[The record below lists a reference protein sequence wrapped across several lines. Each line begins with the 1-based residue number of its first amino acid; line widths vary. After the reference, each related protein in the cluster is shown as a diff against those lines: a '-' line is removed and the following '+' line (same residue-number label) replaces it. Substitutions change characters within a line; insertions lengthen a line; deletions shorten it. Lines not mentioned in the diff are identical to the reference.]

1 MEVKI
6 EKLDNFGR
14 GITYL
19 NNKICFVENAYPE
32 EIVEI
37 EILKENKKI
46 IEAKTINIIKKSNSR
61 VESLCPYSKTCGGCN
76 FSNLKYED
84 ELKYKTSEV
93 KDLILKFTG
102 LENIVEETS
111 YINEYNYRNKIILH
125 GKDNKLGLYE
135 ESTNTIVEIDN
146 CLLVNNKINEIIKVL
161 KEENISIE
169 EALIKTSNDE
179 KQVLVSIK
187 GKINNISRIK
197 ELSNVLIINNKLE
210 TESSSIIT
218 NIGKYKFYESV
229 NSFFQIN
236 KDLTEKLYDEALNVV
251 KVVKPNKLLDLY
263 CGTGTIGIYVS
274 EYAKEIIG
282 IDCNE
287 SNIKDANK
295 NKDLNNLNNIKFIC
309 DKVENQIDSFKDIDM
324 IIVDPPRKGLDQ
336 KTKEYLN
343 IIKAKHLV
351 YISCD
356 PVTFARDLNDL
367 KGNYDVEYIKP
378 FNMFPKTYHIECVSV
393 LHLKSLENKDS

>member
-32 EIVEI
+32 EVVEI
-37 EILKENKKI
+37 EIIKENKKI
-46 IEAKTINIIKKSNSR
+46 IEAKAINIIKQSNSR
-61 VESLCPYSKTCGGCN
+61 VESQCPYSKTCGGCN
-76 FSNLKYED
+76 FSNLEYED
-84 ELKYKTSEV
+84 ELKYKTSKV
-93 KDLILKFTG
+93 KDLILKFTS
-102 LENIVEETS
+102 LENIVEDTS
-111 YINEYNYRNKIILH
+111 YINEYNYRNKITLH

-135 ESTNTIVEIDN
+135 ESTNTIVEIDK

-169 EALIKTSNDE
+169 EALVKTSNDE

-187 GKINNISRIK
+187 GQIKNTSRLK
-197 ELSNVLIINNKLE
+197 ELSNVLIINDKLE

-274 EYAKEIIG
+274 EYANEIIG
-282 IDCNE
+282 IDYNE

-295 NKDLNNLNNIKFIC
+295 NKELNNLNNIKFIC
-309 DKVENQIDSFKDIDM
+309 DKVENQIDNFKDIDM
-324 IIVDPPRKGLDQ
+324 IIVDPPRKGLDP

-343 IIKAKHLV
+343 LIKAKHLV

-367 KGNYDVEYIKP
+367 KGNYDIEYIKP
-378 FNMFPKTYHIECVSV
+378 FNMFPKTYHVENVAY
-393 LHLKSLENKDS
+393 LKIKNI

>member
-46 IEAKTINIIKKSNSR
+46 IEAKTINVIKKSNSR

-84 ELKYKTSEV
+84 ELKYKTSKV
-93 KDLILKFTG
+93 KDLILKFTS

-135 ESTNTIVEIDN
+135 ESTNTIVEIDS

-161 KEENISIE
+161 KKENISIE
-169 EALIKTSNDE
+169 EALIKTYNDE
-179 KQVLVSIK
+179 KKVIVSIK
-187 GKINNISRIK
+187 DKINNISRIK

-210 TESSSIIT
+210 TESSSSIT

-351 YISCD
+351 YVSCD

-367 KGNYDVEYIKP
+367 KGNYDIEYIKP
-378 FNMFPKTYHIECVSV
+378 FNMFPKTYHVETVSV
-393 LHLKSLENKDS
+393 LCRRN

>member
-37 EILKENKKI
+37 EIVKENKKI
-46 IEAKTINIIKKSNSR
+46 IEAKTIKVITKSNNR
-61 VESLCPYSKTCGGCN
+61 VESKCPYSNICGGCN
-76 FSNLKYED
+76 FSNLKYEE
-84 ELKYKTSEV
+84 ELIYKTEKV
-93 KDLILKFTG
+93 KDLISKYTG
-102 LENIVEETS
+102 LTNIVEDTN

-125 GKDNKLGLYE
+125 GKNNKLGLYE
-135 ESTNTIVEIDN
+135 ENTNNIVEIN
-146 CLLVNNKINEIIKVL
+146 ECLLVNNKINEIIKIL

-179 KQVLVSIK
+179 KEVLVSIK
-187 GKINNISRIK
+187 GKINNIDK
-197 ELSNVLIINNKLE
+197 LKDKCTVLIINDELKTTN
-210 TESSSIIT
+210 SSIIT
-218 NIGKYKFYESV
+218 NIGKYKFYESEK
-229 NSFFQIN
+229 SFFQIN
-236 KDLTEKLYDEALNVV
+236 KDLTEKLYDEALKIVE
-251 KVVKPNKLLDLY
+251 KVKPNKLLDLY

-274 EYAKEIIG
+274 EFSNEIIG
-282 IDCNE
+282 IDYNK
-287 SNIKDANK
+287 SNINDANK
-295 NKDLNNLNNIKFIC
+295 NKELNNLNNISFIC
-309 DKVENQIDSFKDIDM
+309 DKVENQIDNFKDIDM

-343 IIKAKHLV
+343 TIKAKHLV

-356 PVTFARDLNDL
+356 LITFSRDINDL
-367 KGNYDVEYIKP
+367 LENYEVEYIKP
-378 FNMFPKTYHIECVSV
+378 FNMFPKTYHVENVAY
-393 LHLKSLENKDS
+393 LKLKNI

>member
-37 EILKENKKI
+37 EIVKENKKI
-46 IEAKTINIIKKSNSR
+46 IEAKTIKVITKSNNR
-61 VESLCPYSKTCGGCN
+61 VESKCPYSNICGGCN
-76 FSNLKYED
+76 FSNLKYEE
-84 ELKYKTSEV
+84 ELIYKTEKV
-93 KDLILKFTG
+93 KDLISKYTG
-102 LENIVEETS
+102 LNNIVEDTN

-125 GKDNKLGLYE
+125 GKNNKLGLYE
-135 ESTNTIVEIDN
+135 ENTNNIVEIN
-146 CLLVNNKINEIIKVL
+146 ECLLVNNKINEIIKIL

-179 KQVLVSIK
+179 KEVLVSIK
-187 GKINNISRIK
+187 GKINNIDK
-197 ELSNVLIINNKLE
+197 LKDKCTVLIINDELKTTN
-210 TESSSIIT
+210 SSIIT
-218 NIGKYKFYESV
+218 NIGKYKFYESEK
-229 NSFFQIN
+229 SFFQIN
-236 KDLTEKLYDEALNVV
+236 KDLTEKLYDEALKIVE
-251 KVVKPNKLLDLY
+251 KVKPNKLLDLY

-274 EYAKEIIG
+274 GFSNEIIG
-282 IDCNE
+282 IDYNK
-287 SNIKDANK
+287 SNINDANK
-295 NKDLNNLNNIKFIC
+295 NKELNNLNNISFIC
-309 DKVENQIDSFKDIDM
+309 DKVENQIDNFKDIDM

-343 IIKAKHLV
+343 TIKAKHLV

-356 PVTFARDLNDL
+356 LITFSRDINDL
-367 KGNYDVEYIKP
+367 LENYEVEYIKP
-378 FNMFPKTYHIECVSV
+378 FNMFPKTYHVENVAY
-393 LHLKSLENKDS
+393 LKLKNTKIL

>member
-32 EIVEI
+32 EILEI

-46 IEAKTINIIKKSNSR
+46 IEAKTINVIKKSNSR

-84 ELKYKTSEV
+84 ELKYKTSKV
-93 KDLILKFTG
+93 KDLILKFTS

-135 ESTNTIVEIDN
+135 ESTNTIVEIDS

-197 ELSNVLIINNKLE
+197 ELSNVLIINDKLE

-282 IDCNE
+282 IDYNE
-287 SNIKDANK
+287 SNIDDANK

-367 KGNYDVEYIKP
+367 KGNYDIEYIKP
-378 FNMFPKTYHIECVSV
+378 FNMFPKTYHVENVAY
-393 LHLKSLENKDS
+393 LKLKNI

>member
-37 EILKENKKI
+37 EIVKENKKI
-46 IEAKTINIIKKSNSR
+46 IEAKTIKVITKSNNR
-61 VESLCPYSKTCGGCN
+61 VESKCPYSNICGGCN
-76 FSNLKYED
+76 FSNLKYEE
-84 ELKYKTSEV
+84 ELIYKTEKV
-93 KDLILKFTG
+93 KDLISKYTG
-102 LENIVEETS
+102 LTNIVEDTN

-125 GKDNKLGLYE
+125 GKNNKLGLYE
-135 ESTNTIVEIDN
+135 ENTNNIVEIN
-146 CLLVNNKINEIIKVL
+146 ECLLVNNKINEIIKIL

-179 KQVLVSIK
+179 KEVLVSIK
-187 GKINNISRIK
+187 GKINNIDK
-197 ELSNVLIINNKLE
+197 LKDKCTVLIINDELK
-210 TESSSIIT
+210 TTDSSIIT
-218 NIGKYKFYESV
+218 NIGKYKFYESEK
-229 NSFFQIN
+229 SFFQIN
-236 KDLTEKLYDEALNVV
+236 KDLTEKLYDEALKIVE
-251 KVVKPNKLLDLY
+251 KVKPNKLLDLY

-274 EYAKEIIG
+274 EFSNEIIG
-282 IDCNE
+282 IDYNK
-287 SNIKDANK
+287 SNINDANK
-295 NKDLNNLNNIKFIC
+295 NKELNNLNNISFIC
-309 DKVENQIDSFKDIDM
+309 DKVENQIDNFKDIDM

-343 IIKAKHLV
+343 TIKAKHLV

-356 PVTFARDLNDL
+356 LITFSRDINDL
-367 KGNYDVEYIKP
+367 LENYEVEYIKP
-378 FNMFPKTYHIECVSV
+378 FNMFPKTYHVENVAY
-393 LHLKSLENKDS
+393 LKLKNT

>member
-19 NNKICFVENAYPE
+19 NNKICFVENALPE
-32 EIVEI
+32 EVVEI
-37 EILKENKKI
+37 EIIKENKKI
-46 IEAKTINIIKKSNSR
+46 IEAKAVNVIKKSNSR

-84 ELKYKTSEV
+84 ELKYKTSKV
-93 KDLILKFTG
+93 KDLILKFTS
-102 LENIVEETS
+102 LENIVEDTS
-111 YINEYNYRNKIILH
+111 YINEYNYRNKITLH

-135 ESTNTIVEIDN
+135 ESTNTIVEIDK

-169 EALIKTSNDE
+169 EALVKTSNDE

-187 GKINNISRIK
+187 GQIKNTSRLK
-197 ELSNVLIINNKLE
+197 ELSNVLIINDKLE

-274 EYAKEIIG
+274 EYANEIIG
-282 IDCNE
+282 IDYNE

-295 NKDLNNLNNIKFIC
+295 NKELNNLNNIKLIC
-309 DKVENQIDSFKDIDM
+309 DKVENQIDNFKDIDM
-324 IIVDPPRKGLDQ
+324 IIVDPPRKGLDS

-343 IIKAKHLV
+343 LIKAKHLV

-367 KGNYDVEYIKP
+367 KGNYDIEYIKP
-378 FNMFPKTYHIECVSV
+378 FNMFPKTYHVENVAY
-393 LHLKSLENKDS
+393 LKLKNI

>member
-19 NNKICFVENAYPE
+19 NDKICFVENAYPE
-32 EIVEI
+32 EVVEI
-37 EILKENKKI
+37 EIVKENKKI
-46 IEAKTINIIKKSNSR
+46 IEAKTINVIKKSNSR

-84 ELKYKTSEV
+84 ELKYKTSKV

-102 LENIVEETS
+102 LENIVEDTS
-111 YINEYNYRNKIILH
+111 YINEYNYRNKILLH

-135 ESTNTIVEIDN
+135 ESTNTIVEIDK
-146 CLLVNNKINEIIKVL
+146 CLLVNDKINEIIKIL

-187 GKINNISRIK
+187 GQIKNISRLK
-197 ELSNVLIINNKLE
+197 ELSNVLIINDKLE

-274 EYAKEIIG
+274 EYANEIIG
-282 IDCNE
+282 IDYNE

-295 NKDLNNLNNIKFIC
+295 NKELNNLNNIKFIC
-309 DKVENQIDSFKDIDM
+309 DKVENQIDNFKDIDM
-324 IIVDPPRKGLDQ
+324 IIVDPPRKGLDP

-343 IIKAKHLV
+343 LIKAKHLV

-367 KGNYDVEYIKP
+367 KENYDIEYIKP
-378 FNMFPKTYHIECVSV
+378 FNMFPKTYHVENVAY
-393 LHLKSLENKDS
+393 LKIKNI

>member
-32 EIVEI
+32 EVVEI
-37 EILKENKKI
+37 EIIKENKKI
-46 IEAKTINIIKKSNSR
+46 IEAKAVNVIKKSNSR

-84 ELKYKTSEV
+84 ELKYKTSKV

-102 LENIVEETS
+102 LENIVEDTS

-135 ESTNTIVEIDN
+135 ESTNTIVEIDK

-169 EALIKTSNDE
+169 EALVKTSNDE

-187 GKINNISRIK
+187 GQIKNTSRLK
-197 ELSNVLIINNKLE
+197 ELSNVLIINDKLE

-274 EYAKEIIG
+274 EYANEIIG
-282 IDCNE
+282 IDYNE

-295 NKDLNNLNNIKFIC
+295 NKELNNLNNIKFIC
-309 DKVENQIDSFKDIDM
+309 DKVENQIDNFKDIDM
-324 IIVDPPRKGLDQ
+324 IIVDPPRKGLDP

-367 KGNYDVEYIKP
+367 KGNYDIEYIKP
-378 FNMFPKTYHIECVSV
+378 FNMFPKTYHVENVAY
-393 LHLKSLENKDS
+393 LKIKNI

>member
-32 EIVEI
+32 EVVEI
-37 EILKENKKI
+37 EIIKENKKI
-46 IEAKTINIIKKSNSR
+46 IEAKAVNVIKKSNSR

-84 ELKYKTSEV
+84 ELKYKTSKV
-93 KDLILKFTG
+93 KDLILKFTS
-102 LENIVEETS
+102 LENIVEDTS

-135 ESTNTIVEIDN
+135 ESTNTIVEIDK

-169 EALIKTSNDE
+169 EALVKTSNDE

-187 GKINNISRIK
+187 GQIKNTSRLK
-197 ELSNVLIINNKLE
+197 ELSNVLIINDKLE

-251 KVVKPNKLLDLY
+251 KVVNPNKLLDLY

-274 EYAKEIIG
+274 EYANEIIG
-282 IDCNE
+282 IDYNE

-295 NKDLNNLNNIKFIC
+295 NKELNNLNNIKFIC
-309 DKVENQIDSFKDIDM
+309 DKVENQIDNFKNIDM
-324 IIVDPPRKGLDQ
+324 IIVDPPRKGLDP

-343 IIKAKHLV
+343 LIKAKHLV

-367 KGNYDVEYIKP
+367 KGNYDIEYIKP
-378 FNMFPKTYHIECVSV
+378 FNMFPKTYHVENVAY
-393 LHLKSLENKDS
+393 LKIKNI

>member
-14 GITYL
+14 GITYIKD
-19 NNKICFVENAYPE
+19 KICFVENAYPE
-32 EIVEI
+32 EVVEI
-37 EILKENKKI
+37 EIIKENKKI
-46 IEAKTINIIKKSNSR
+46 IEAKAINIIKKSNSR
-61 VESLCPYSKTCGGCN
+61 VESLCPYSKICGGCN
-76 FSNLKYED
+76 FCNLKYKD
-84 ELKYKTSEV
+84 ELKYKTSKV

-102 LENIVEETS
+102 LENIVEDTS

-125 GKDNKLGLYE
+125 GKGNKLGLYE
-135 ESTNTIVEIDN
+135 EKTNTIVEIDK
-146 CLLVNNKINEIIKVL
+146 CLLVNDKINEIIKVL

-169 EALIKTSNDE
+169 EALVKTSNDE

-187 GKINNISRIK
+187 GQIKNISRLK
-197 ELSNVLIINNKLE
+197 ELSNVLIINDKLE

-236 KDLTEKLYDEALNVV
+236 KDLTEKLYDEALNIV

-274 EYAKEIIG
+274 EYANEIIG
-282 IDCNE
+282 IDYNE

-295 NKDLNNLNNIKFIC
+295 NKELNNLNNIKFIC
-309 DKVENQIDSFKDIDM
+309 DKVENQIDNFKDIDM
-324 IIVDPPRKGLDQ
+324 IIVDPPRKGLDP

-343 IIKAKHLV
+343 LIKAKHLV

-367 KGNYDVEYIKP
+367 KENYDIEYIKP
-378 FNMFPKTYHIECVSV
+378 FNMFPKTYHVENVAY
-393 LHLKSLENKDS
+393 LKLKNI

>member
-46 IEAKTINIIKKSNSR
+46 IEAKTISVIKESPSR

-76 FSNLKYED
+76 FSNLKYEE
-84 ELKYKTSEV
+84 ELIYKTSKV

-102 LENIVEETS
+102 LENIVEDTF

-135 ESTNTIVEIDN
+135 ESTNTIVEIDK
-146 CLLVNNKINEIIKVL
+146 CLLVNDKINEIIKVL

-187 GKINNISRIK
+187 GQIKNISKLK

-274 EYAKEIIG
+274 EFASEIIG
-282 IDCNE
+282 IDYNE
-287 SNIKDANK
+287 SNILDANK
-295 NKDLNNLNNIKFIC
+295 NKELNNLNNIKFIC
-309 DKVENQIDSFKDIDM
+309 DKVENQIDNFKDIDM
-324 IIVDPPRKGLDQ
+324 IIVDHPRKGLDQ

-343 IIKAKHLV
+343 IIKDKHLV

-356 PVTFARDLNDL
+356 PVTFARDLNDI
-367 KGNYDVEYIKP
+367 KDNYDIEYIKP
-378 FNMFPKTYHIECVSV
+378 FNMFPKTYHVENVAY
-393 LHLKSLENKDS
+393 LKLKNIK

>member
-37 EILKENKKI
+37 EIVKENKKI
-46 IEAKTINIIKKSNSR
+46 IEAKTIKVITKSKNR
-61 VESLCPYSKTCGGCN
+61 VESKCPYSNICGGCN
-76 FSNLKYED
+76 FSNLKYEE
-84 ELKYKTSEV
+84 ELIYKTEKV
-93 KDLILKFTG
+93 KDLISKYTG
-102 LENIVEETS
+102 LTNIVEDTN

-125 GKDNKLGLYE
+125 GKNNKLGLYE
-135 ESTNTIVEIDN
+135 ENTNNIVEIN
-146 CLLVNNKINEIIKVL
+146 ECLLVNNKINEIIKIL

-179 KQVLVSIK
+179 KEVLVSIK
-187 GKINNISRIK
+187 GKINNIDK
-197 ELSNVLIINNKLE
+197 LKDKCTVLIINDELKTTN
-210 TESSSIIT
+210 SSIIT
-218 NIGKYKFYESV
+218 NIGKYKFYESEK
-229 NSFFQIN
+229 SFFQIN
-236 KDLTEKLYDEALNVV
+236 KDLTEKLYDEALKIVE
-251 KVVKPNKLLDLY
+251 KVKPNKLLDLY

-274 EYAKEIIG
+274 EFSNEIIG
-282 IDCNE
+282 IDYNK
-287 SNIKDANK
+287 SNIEDANK
-295 NKDLNNLNNIKFIC
+295 NKELNNLNNISFIC
-309 DKVENQIDSFKDIDM
+309 DKVENQIDNFKDIDM

-343 IIKAKHLV
+343 TIKAKHLV

-356 PVTFARDLNDL
+356 LITFSRDINDL
-367 KGNYDVEYIKP
+367 LENYEVEYIKP
-378 FNMFPKTYHIECVSV
+378 FNMFPKTYHVENVAY
-393 LHLKSLENKDS
+393 LKLKNI

>member
-37 EILKENKKI
+37 EIVKENKKI
-46 IEAKTINIIKKSNSR
+46 IEAKTVKVITKSNNR
-61 VESLCPYSKTCGGCN
+61 VESKCPYSNICGGCN
-76 FSNLKYED
+76 FSNLKYEE
-84 ELKYKTSEV
+84 ELIYKTEKV
-93 KDLILKFTG
+93 KDLISKYTG
-102 LENIVEETS
+102 LTNIVEDTN

-125 GKDNKLGLYE
+125 GKNNKLGLYE
-135 ESTNTIVEIDN
+135 ENTNNIVEIN
-146 CLLVNNKINEIIKVL
+146 ECLLVNNKINEIIKIL

-179 KQVLVSIK
+179 KEVLVSIK
-187 GKINNISRIK
+187 GKINNIDKLKDKCTVLLIND
-197 ELSNVLIINNKLE
+197 ELKTTN
-210 TESSSIIT
+210 SSIIT
-218 NIGKYKFYESV
+218 NIGKYKFYESEK
-229 NSFFQIN
+229 SFFQIN
-236 KDLTEKLYDEALNVV
+236 KDLTEKLYDEALKIVE
-251 KVVKPNKLLDLY
+251 KVKPNKLLDLY

-274 EYAKEIIG
+274 EFSNEIIG
-282 IDCNE
+282 IDYNK
-287 SNIKDANK
+287 SNINDANK
-295 NKDLNNLNNIKFIC
+295 NKELNNLNNISFIC
-309 DKVENQIDSFKDIDM
+309 DKVENQIDNFKDIDM

-343 IIKAKHLV
+343 TIKAKHLV

-356 PVTFARDLNDL
+356 LITFSRDINDL
-367 KGNYDVEYIKP
+367 LENYEVEYIKP
-378 FNMFPKTYHIECVSV
+378 FNMFPKTYHVENVAY
-393 LHLKSLENKDS
+393 LKLKNT

>member
-32 EIVEI
+32 EVVEI

-46 IEAKTINIIKKSNSR
+46 IEAKTISVIKESPSR

-76 FSNLKYED
+76 FSNLKYEE
-84 ELKYKTSEV
+84 ELIYKTSKV

-102 LENIVEETS
+102 LENIVEDTS

-135 ESTNTIVEIDN
+135 ESTNTIVEIDK
-146 CLLVNNKINEIIKVL
+146 CLLVNDKINEIIKVL

-187 GKINNISRIK
+187 GQIKNISKLK

-236 KDLTEKLYDEALNVV
+236 KDLTEKLYDEALKVV
-251 KVVKPNKLLDLY
+251 EQVKPNKLLDLY

-274 EYAKEIIG
+274 EFASEIIG
-282 IDCNE
+282 IDYNE

-295 NKDLNNLNNIKFIC
+295 NKELNNLNNISFIC
-309 DKVENQIDSFKDIDM
+309 DKVENQIDNFKDIDM

-367 KGNYDVEYIKP
+367 KDNYDIEYIKP
-378 FNMFPKTYHIECVSV
+378 FNMFPKTYHCESIVV
-393 LHLKSLENKDS
+393 LERK

>member
-1 MEVKI
+1 MQVKI

-19 NNKICFVENAYPE
+19 NDKICFVENAYPE

-46 IEAKTINIIKKSNSR
+46 IEAKTTSLIKKSESR

-76 FSNLKYED
+76 FSNLKYEE
-84 ELKYKTSEV
+84 ELKYKTEKV
-93 KDLILKFTG
+93 KDLISKFTG
-102 LENIVEETS
+102 INNIVEPTT
-111 YINEYNYRNKIILH
+111 YINEYNYRNKIVLH

-135 ESTNTIVEIDN
+135 ESTNDVVEIDK
-146 CLLVNNKINEIIKVL
+146 CLLVNNKINEIINIL
-161 KEENISIE
+161 KEENIAVE

-187 GKINNISRIK
+187 GNIKDISRLK
-197 ELSNVLIINNKLE
+197 EVCNVLIINDKLE
-210 TESSSIIT
+210 TKDLSIIT

-236 KDLTEKLYDEALNVV
+236 KDLTEKLYDEALKVV
-251 KVVKPNKLLDLY
+251 EQVKPNKLLDLY

-274 EYAKEIIG
+274 EFSNEIIG
-282 IDCNE
+282 IDYNE

-295 NKDLNNLNNIKFIC
+295 NKELNNLNNISFIC
-309 DKVENQIDSFKDIDM
+309 DKVENQIDNFKDIDM

-367 KGNYDVEYIKP
+367 KDNYDIEYIKP
-378 FNMFPKTYHIECVSV
+378 FNMFPKTYHVENVAY
-393 LHLKSLENKDS
+393 LKLKNI

>member
-37 EILKENKKI
+37 EIVKENKKI
-46 IEAKTINIIKKSNSR
+46 IEAKTIKVITKSNNR
-61 VESLCPYSKTCGGCN
+61 VESKCPYSNICGGCN
-76 FSNLKYED
+76 FSNLKYEE
-84 ELKYKTSEV
+84 ELIYKTEKV
-93 KDLILKFTG
+93 KDLISKYTG
-102 LENIVEETS
+102 LTNIVEDTN

-125 GKDNKLGLYE
+125 GKNNKLGLYE
-135 ESTNTIVEIDN
+135 ENTNNIVEIN
-146 CLLVNNKINEIIKVL
+146 ECLLVNNKINEIIKIL

-179 KQVLVSIK
+179 KEVLVSIK
-187 GKINNISRIK
+187 GKINNIDK
-197 ELSNVLIINNKLE
+197 LKDKCTVLIINDELKTTN
-210 TESSSIIT
+210 SSIIT
-218 NIGKYKFYESV
+218 NIGKYKFYESEK
-229 NSFFQIN
+229 SFFQIN
-236 KDLTEKLYDEALNVV
+236 KDLTEKLYDEALKIVE
-251 KVVKPNKLLDLY
+251 KVKPNKLLDLY

-274 EYAKEIIG
+274 EFSNEIIG
-282 IDCNE
+282 IDYNK
-287 SNIKDANK
+287 SNINDANK
-295 NKDLNNLNNIKFIC
+295 NKELNNLNNISFIC
-309 DKVENQIDSFKDIDM
+309 DKVENQIDNFKDIDM

-343 IIKAKHLV
+343 TIKAKHLV

-356 PVTFARDLNDL
+356 LITFSRDINDL
-367 KGNYDVEYIKP
+367 LENYEVEYIKP
-378 FNMFPKTYHIECVSV
+378 FNMFPKTYHVENVAY
-393 LHLKSLENKDS
+393 LKLKNT

>member
-37 EILKENKKI
+37 EIVKENKKI
-46 IEAKTINIIKKSNSR
+46 IEAKTIKVITKSNNR
-61 VESLCPYSKTCGGCN
+61 VESKCPYSNICGGCN
-76 FSNLKYED
+76 FSNLKYEE
-84 ELKYKTSEV
+84 ELIYKTEKV
-93 KDLILKFTG
+93 KDLISKYTG
-102 LENIVEETS
+102 LTNIVEDTN

-125 GKDNKLGLYE
+125 GKNNKLGLYE
-135 ESTNTIVEIDN
+135 ENTNNIVEIN
-146 CLLVNNKINEIIKVL
+146 ECLLVNNKINEIIKIL

-179 KQVLVSIK
+179 KEVLVSIK
-187 GKINNISRIK
+187 GKINNIDK
-197 ELSNVLIINNKLE
+197 LKDKCTVLIINDELKTTN
-210 TESSSIIT
+210 SSIIT
-218 NIGKYKFYESV
+218 NIGKYKFYESEK
-229 NSFFQIN
+229 SFFQIN
-236 KDLTEKLYDEALNVV
+236 KDLTEKLYDEALKIVE
-251 KVVKPNKLLDLY
+251 KVKPNKLLDLY

-274 EYAKEIIG
+274 EFSNEIIG
-282 IDCNE
+282 IDYNK
-287 SNIKDANK
+287 SNINDANK
-295 NKDLNNLNNIKFIC
+295 NKELNNLNNISFIC
-309 DKVENQIDSFKDIDM
+309 DKVENQIDNFKDIDM

-356 PVTFARDLNDL
+356 LITFSRDINDL
-367 KGNYDVEYIKP
+367 LENYEVEYIKP
-378 FNMFPKTYHIECVSV
+378 FNMFPKTYHVENVAY
-393 LHLKSLENKDS
+393 LKLKNI

>member
-37 EILKENKKI
+37 EIVKENKKI
-46 IEAKTINIIKKSNSR
+46 IEAKTIKVITKSNNR
-61 VESLCPYSKTCGGCN
+61 VESKCPYSNICGGCN
-76 FSNLKYED
+76 FSNLKYEE
-84 ELKYKTSEV
+84 ELIYKTEKV
-93 KDLILKFTG
+93 KDLISKYTG
-102 LENIVEETS
+102 LTNIVEDTN

-125 GKDNKLGLYE
+125 GKNNKLGLYE
-135 ESTNTIVEIDN
+135 ENTNNIVEIN
-146 CLLVNNKINEIIKVL
+146 ECLLVNNKINEIIKIL

-179 KQVLVSIK
+179 KEVLVSIK
-187 GKINNISRIK
+187 GKINNIDK
-197 ELSNVLIINNKLE
+197 LKDKCTVLIINDELKTTN
-210 TESSSIIT
+210 SSIIT
-218 NIGKYKFYESV
+218 NIGKYKFYESEK
-229 NSFFQIN
+229 SFFQIN
-236 KDLTEKLYDEALNVV
+236 KDLTEKLYDEALKIVE
-251 KVVKPNKLLDLY
+251 KVKPNKLLDLY

-274 EYAKEIIG
+274 EFSNEIIG
-282 IDCNE
+282 IDYNK
-287 SNIKDANK
+287 SNINDANK
-295 NKDLNNLNNIKFIC
+295 NKELNNLNNICFIC
-309 DKVENQIDSFKDIDM
+309 DKVENQIDNFKDIDM

-343 IIKAKHLV
+343 TIKAKHLV

-356 PVTFARDLNDL
+356 LITFSRDINDL
-367 KGNYDVEYIKP
+367 LKNYEVEYIKP
-378 FNMFPKTYHIECVSV
+378 FNMFPKTYHVENVAY
-393 LHLKSLENKDS
+393 LKLKNTKIL

>member
-46 IEAKTINIIKKSNSR
+46 IEAKTISVIKESPSR

-76 FSNLKYED
+76 FSNLKYEE
-84 ELKYKTSEV
+84 ELIYKTSKV

-102 LENIVEETS
+102 LENIVEDTS

-135 ESTNTIVEIDN
+135 ESTNTIVEIDK
-146 CLLVNNKINEIIKVL
+146 CLLVNDKINEIIKVL

-187 GKINNISRIK
+187 GQIKNISKLK

-236 KDLTEKLYDEALNVV
+236 KDLTEKLYDEALKVV
-251 KVVKPNKLLDLY
+251 EQVKPNKLLDLY

-274 EYAKEIIG
+274 EFASEIIG
-282 IDCNE
+282 IDYNE
-287 SNIKDANK
+287 SNIFDANK
-295 NKDLNNLNNIKFIC
+295 NKELNNLNNIKFIC
-309 DKVENQIDSFKDIDM
+309 DKVENQIDNFKDIDM

-367 KGNYDVEYIKP
+367 KDNYDIEYIKP
-378 FNMFPKTYHIECVSV
+378 FNMFPKTYHIENVAY
-393 LHLKSLENKDS
+393 LKLKNIK

>member
-46 IEAKTINIIKKSNSR
+46 IEAKTISVIKESPSR

-76 FSNLKYED
+76 FSNLKYEE
-84 ELKYKTSEV
+84 ELIYKTSKV

-102 LENIVEETS
+102 LENIVEDTS

-135 ESTNTIVEIDN
+135 ESTNTIVEIDK
-146 CLLVNNKINEIIKVL
+146 CLLVNDKINEIIKVL

-169 EALIKTSNDE
+169 EVLIKTSNDE

-187 GKINNISRIK
+187 GQIKNISKLK

-210 TESSSIIT
+210 TESSSIVT
-218 NIGKYKFYESV
+218 NIGKYKFYESF

-236 KDLTEKLYDEALNVV
+236 KDLTEKLYDEALKVV
-251 KVVKPNKLLDLY
+251 EQVKPNKLLDLY

-274 EYAKEIIG
+274 EFASEIIG
-282 IDCNE
+282 IDYNE
-287 SNIKDANK
+287 SNIFDANK
-295 NKDLNNLNNIKFIC
+295 NKELNNLNNIKFIC
-309 DKVENQIDSFKDIDM
+309 DKVENQIDNFKDIDM

-367 KGNYDVEYIKP
+367 KDNYDIEYIKP
-378 FNMFPKTYHIECVSV
+378 FNMFPKTYHVENVA
-393 LHLKSLENKDS
+393 HLKLKNIK

>member
-14 GITYL
+14 GITYIKD
-19 NNKICFVENAYPE
+19 KICFVENAYPE
-32 EIVEI
+32 EVVEI
-37 EILKENKKI
+37 EIIKENKKI
-46 IEAKTINIIKKSNSR
+46 IEAKAINIIKKSNSR
-61 VESLCPYSKTCGGCN
+61 VESLCPYSKICGGCN
-76 FSNLKYED
+76 FCNLKYED
-84 ELKYKTSEV
+84 ELKYKTSKV

-102 LENIVEETS
+102 LESIVEDTS

-135 ESTNTIVEIDN
+135 EKTNTIVEIDK

-169 EALIKTSNDE
+169 EALVKTSNDE

-187 GKINNISRIK
+187 GQIKNVSRLK
-197 ELSNVLIINNKLE
+197 ELSNVLIINDKLE

-236 KDLTEKLYDEALNVV
+236 KDLTEKLYDEALNIV

-274 EYAKEIIG
+274 EYANEIIG
-282 IDCNE
+282 IDYNE

-295 NKDLNNLNNIKFIC
+295 NKELNNLNNIKFIC
-309 DKVENQIDSFKDIDM
+309 DKVENQIDNFKNVDM
-324 IIVDPPRKGLDQ
+324 IIVDPPRKGLDP

-343 IIKAKHLV
+343 LIKAKHLV

-367 KGNYDVEYIKP
+367 KENYDIEYIKP
-378 FNMFPKTYHIECVSV
+378 FNMFPKTYHVENVAY
-393 LHLKSLENKDS
+393 LKLKNI

>member
-37 EILKENKKI
+37 EIVKENKKI
-46 IEAKTINIIKKSNSR
+46 IEAKTIKVITKSNNR
-61 VESLCPYSKTCGGCN
+61 VESKCPYSNICGGCN
-76 FSNLKYED
+76 FSNLKYEE
-84 ELKYKTSEV
+84 ELIYKTEKV
-93 KDLILKFTG
+93 KDLISKYTG
-102 LENIVEETS
+102 LTNIVENTN

-125 GKDNKLGLYE
+125 GKNNKLGLYE
-135 ESTNTIVEIDN
+135 ENTNNIVEIN
-146 CLLVNNKINEIIKVL
+146 ECLLVNNKINEIIKIL
-161 KEENISIE
+161 KEENILIE

-179 KQVLVSIK
+179 KEVLVSIK
-187 GKINNISRIK
+187 GKINNIDK
-197 ELSNVLIINNKLE
+197 LKDKCTVLIINDELKTTN
-210 TESSSIIT
+210 SSIIT
-218 NIGKYKFYESV
+218 NIGKYKFYESEK
-229 NSFFQIN
+229 SFFQIN
-236 KDLTEKLYDEALNVV
+236 KDLTEKLYDEALKIVE
-251 KVVKPNKLLDLY
+251 KVKPNKLLDLY

-274 EYAKEIIG
+274 GFSNEIIG
-282 IDCNE
+282 IDYNK
-287 SNIKDANK
+287 SNINDANK
-295 NKDLNNLNNIKFIC
+295 NKELNNLNNISFIC
-309 DKVENQIDSFKDIDM
+309 DKVENQIDNFKDIDM

-356 PVTFARDLNDL
+356 LITFSRDINDL
-367 KGNYDVEYIKP
+367 LENYEVEYIKP
-378 FNMFPKTYHIECVSV
+378 FNMFPKTYHVENVAY
-393 LHLKSLENKDS
+393 LKLKNI

>member
-19 NNKICFVENAYPE
+19 NDKICFVENAYPE
-32 EIVEI
+32 EVVEI
-37 EILKENKKI
+37 EIIKENKKI
-46 IEAKTINIIKKSNSR
+46 IEAKAVNIIKKSNSR

-76 FSNLKYED
+76 FSSLKYED
-84 ELKYKTSEV
+84 ELKYKTTKV

-102 LENIVEETS
+102 LENIVEDTS

-135 ESTNTIVEIDN
+135 ESTNTIVEIDK

-169 EALIKTSNDE
+169 EALVKTSNDE

-187 GKINNISRIK
+187 GQIKNTSRLK
-197 ELSNVLIINNKLE
+197 ELSNVLIINDKLE

-274 EYAKEIIG
+274 EYANEIIG
-282 IDCNE
+282 IDYNE

-295 NKDLNNLNNIKFIC
+295 NKELNNLNNIKFIC
-309 DKVENQIDSFKDIDM
+309 DKVENQIDSFKNIDM
-324 IIVDPPRKGLDQ
+324 IIVDPPRKGLDP

-343 IIKAKHLV
+343 LIKAKHLV

-367 KGNYDVEYIKP
+367 KENYNIEYIKP
-378 FNMFPKTYHIECVSV
+378 FNMFPKTYHVENVAY
-393 LHLKSLENKDS
+393 LKLKNI

>member
-37 EILKENKKI
+37 EIVKENKKI
-46 IEAKTINIIKKSNSR
+46 IEAKTIKVITKSNNR
-61 VESLCPYSKTCGGCN
+61 VESKCPYSNICGGCN
-76 FSNLKYED
+76 FSNLKYEE
-84 ELKYKTSEV
+84 ELIYKTEKV
-93 KDLILKFTG
+93 KDLISKYTG
-102 LENIVEETS
+102 LTNIVEDTN

-125 GKDNKLGLYE
+125 GKNNKLGLYE
-135 ESTNTIVEIDN
+135 ENTNNIVEIN
-146 CLLVNNKINEIIKVL
+146 ECLLVNNKINEIIKIL

-179 KQVLVSIK
+179 KEVLVSIK
-187 GKINNISRIK
+187 GKINNIDK
-197 ELSNVLIINNKLE
+197 LKDKCTVLIINDELKTTN
-210 TESSSIIT
+210 SSIIT
-218 NIGKYKFYESV
+218 NIGKYKFYESEK
-229 NSFFQIN
+229 SFFQIN
-236 KDLTEKLYDEALNVV
+236 KDLTEKLYDEALKIVE
-251 KVVKPNKLLDLY
+251 KVKPNKLLDLY

-274 EYAKEIIG
+274 EFSNEIIG
-282 IDCNE
+282 IDYNK
-287 SNIKDANK
+287 SNINDANK
-295 NKDLNNLNNIKFIC
+295 NKELNNLNNISFIC
-309 DKVENQIDSFKDIDM
+309 DKVENQIDNFKDIDM

-356 PVTFARDLNDL
+356 LITFSRDINDL
-367 KGNYDVEYIKP
+367 LKNYEVEYIKP
-378 FNMFPKTYHIECVSV
+378 FNMFPKTYHVENVAY
-393 LHLKSLENKDS
+393 LKLKNT

>member
-32 EIVEI
+32 EVVEI
-37 EILKENKKI
+37 EIIKENKKI
-46 IEAKTINIIKKSNSR
+46 IEAKTINVIKKSNSR

-84 ELKYKTSEV
+84 ELKYKTSKV

-102 LENIVEETS
+102 LENIVEDTS

-135 ESTNTIVEIDN
+135 ESTNTIVEIDK

-169 EALIKTSNDE
+169 EALVKTSNDE

-187 GKINNISRIK
+187 GQIKNTSRLK
-197 ELSNVLIINNKLE
+197 ELSNVLIINDKLE

-251 KVVKPNKLLDLY
+251 KVVNPNKLLDLY

-274 EYAKEIIG
+274 EYANEIIG
-282 IDCNE
+282 IDYNE

-295 NKDLNNLNNIKFIC
+295 NKELNNLNNIKFIC
-309 DKVENQIDSFKDIDM
+309 DKVENQIDNFKNIDM
-324 IIVDPPRKGLDQ
+324 IIVDPPRKGLDP

-343 IIKAKHLV
+343 LIKAKHLV

-367 KGNYDVEYIKP
+367 KGNYDIEYIKP
-378 FNMFPKTYHIECVSV
+378 FNMFPKTYHVENVAY
-393 LHLKSLENKDS
+393 LKIKNI

>member
-32 EIVEI
+32 EVVEI

-46 IEAKTINIIKKSNSR
+46 IEAKTISVIKESPSR

-76 FSNLKYED
+76 FSNLKYEE
-84 ELKYKTSEV
+84 ELIYKTSKV

-102 LENIVEETS
+102 LENIVEDTS

-135 ESTNTIVEIDN
+135 ESTNTIVEIDK
-146 CLLVNNKINEIIKVL
+146 CLLVNDKINEIIKVL

-187 GKINNISRIK
+187 GQIKSISKLK
-197 ELSNVLIINNKLE
+197 ELSSVLIINNKLE
-210 TESSSIIT
+210 TKSSSIVT

-236 KDLTEKLYDEALNVV
+236 KDLTEKLYDEALKVV
-251 KVVKPNKLLDLY
+251 EQVKPNKLLDLY

-274 EYAKEIIG
+274 EFASEIIG
-282 IDCNE
+282 IDYNE
-287 SNIKDANK
+287 SNIFDANK
-295 NKDLNNLNNIKFIC
+295 NKELNNLNNIKFIC
-309 DKVENQIDSFKDIDM
+309 DKVENQIDNFKDIDM

-343 IIKAKHLV
+343 SIKAKHLV

-367 KGNYDVEYIKP
+367 KDNYDIEYIKP
-378 FNMFPKTYHIECVSV
+378 FNMFPKTYHVENVAN
-393 LHLKSLENKDS
+393 LKLKNIK

>member
-32 EIVEI
+32 EVVEI
-37 EILKENKKI
+37 EIIKENKKI
-46 IEAKTINIIKKSNSR
+46 IEAKAVNVIKKSNSR

-76 FSNLKYED
+76 FSNLEYED
-84 ELKYKTSEV
+84 ELKYKTSKV

-102 LENIVEETS
+102 LENIVEDTS
-111 YINEYNYRNKIILH
+111 YINEYNYRNKITLH

-135 ESTNTIVEIDN
+135 ESTNTIVEIDK

-169 EALIKTSNDE
+169 EALVKTSNDE

-187 GKINNISRIK
+187 GQIKNTSRLK
-197 ELSNVLIINNKLE
+197 ELSNVLIINDKLE

-236 KDLTEKLYDEALNVV
+236 KDLTEKSYDEALHVV

-274 EYAKEIIG
+274 EYANEIIG
-282 IDCNE
+282 IDYNE

-295 NKDLNNLNNIKFIC
+295 NKELNNLNNIKFIC
-309 DKVENQIDSFKDIDM
+309 DKVENQIDNFKDIDM
-324 IIVDPPRKGLDQ
+324 IIVDPPRKGLDS

-343 IIKAKHLV
+343 LIKAKHLV

-367 KGNYDVEYIKP
+367 KENYDIEYIKP
-378 FNMFPKTYHIECVSV
+378 FNMFPKTYHVENVAY
-393 LHLKSLENKDS
+393 LKLKNI